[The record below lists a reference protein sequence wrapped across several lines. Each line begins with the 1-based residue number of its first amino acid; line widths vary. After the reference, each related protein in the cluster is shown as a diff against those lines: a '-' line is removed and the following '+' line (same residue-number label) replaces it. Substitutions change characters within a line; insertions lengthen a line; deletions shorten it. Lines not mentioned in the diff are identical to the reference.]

1 MSLDKLRVYFHKIT
15 WIVSLLGNYE
25 TKKIKRLHEGNIELE
40 DLKYTTKR
48 GKYHG
53 FSRYSLAVVILSIED
68 VDKEQSD
75 LCNRLSGIKRGKIS
89 VE

>member
-25 TKKIKRLHEGNIELE
+25 TKKIKRLQEGNIKLE
-40 DLKYTTKR
+40 NLKYTTKR
-48 GKYHG
+48 EKYHG
-53 FSRYSLAVVILSIED
+53 FRAVPILSIED
-68 VDKEQSD
+68 ADKEQSD
-75 LCNRLSGIKRGKIS
+75 LCNRLSGIKRGKIP